1 MKKWIV
7 IVIVAIAL
15 GAIGYFAFNIYNQRQ
30 EQGTAQAAYDTVEVN
45 IGSLT
50 STIGATGTVRS
61 NQSAKL
67 TWETNG
73 TVGDVYAVVGD
84 QVTQGEVLSELEQT
98 SLPQNVILAQADLVN
113 AQRQLDDL
121 LNSQTQAAQAQKA
134 VEDGEQALEDAQNP
148 ELAQAKTLQAIA
160 DAEKA
165 VEDAQRRLSSL
176 SFIADQ
182 TDIDIAKAELALA
195 EKNLERAEDLYKPYK
210 NKPETNLRRAQLL
223 SNLAKAQQQ
232 YDSAVR
238 KVNAL
243 QATGS
248 TTDIAVAEAN
258 LDTAKAQLLE
268 TEREYERIKDGATPG
283 DIALLQAQLDDAQ
296 REWDRLKDGPTA
308 EDIASAQ
315 ARVAAAEATL
325 SQAWIK
331 APFAGTIS
339 ISHPQIGDQVAPGT
353 HAFRLD
359 DLSTLYVDLD
369 VSEIDIN
376 QVEPGQEVTLTFDAI
391 RGKEYNGEVVDVGL
405 IGTEIQGV
413 VTFVVTIELTDADA
427 DIRPGMTSAVD
438 IVVSQTDEALLVPNQ
453 TIRTN
458 EGIQVV
464 FMLDSSGELLP
475 VAINLGASS
484 STLSEVIG
492 GDLKEGDWIV
502 INPKTADGIEEL
514 NFFSGDPE
522 DMRQMRD
529 SRNQFEDNSGLGG
542 E

>member
-1 MKKWIV
+1 MKKWIIIAV
-7 IVIVAIAL
+7 VAIVL
-15 GAIGYFAFNIYNQRQ
+15 GVIGYFAYSYYNQAQDRQ
-30 EQGTAQAAYDTVEVN
+30 TAQASYETVELE

-61 NQSAKL
+61 KQSADL
-67 TWETNG
+67 TWKTSG
-73 TVGDVYAVVGD
+73 TVGNVHAFVGD
-84 QVTQGEVLSELEQT
+84 QVESGEILSELEQT
-98 SLPQNVILAQADLVN
+98 SLSQNVILAQADLVN
-113 AQRQLDDL
+113 AEQQLDNL
-121 LNSQTQAAQAQKA
+121 LNSQTQSAQALKA
-134 VEDGEQALEDAQNP
+134 VEDAEQALEDAHNP
-148 ELAQAKTLQAIA
+148 ELAQARALQAIA

-165 VEDAQRRLSSL
+165 MEDAQRRVNSL
-176 SFIADQ
+176 HAIADK

-195 EKNLERAEDLYKPYK
+195 EKNLERAEDLYEPYE

-238 KVNAL
+238 TLNAMTG
-243 QATGS
+243 TGS
-248 TTDIAVAEAN
+248 AIDKAVADAN
-258 LDTAKAQLLE
+258 LATAQAQLLE
-268 TEREYERIKDGATPG
+268 AQREYERVKGGATPG
-283 DIALLQAQLDDAQ
+283 DITLLEARLADAE
-296 REWDRLKDGPTA
+296 REWQRLKDGPTA

-325 SQAWIK
+325 SQAWIE
-331 APFAGTIS
+331 APFTGTIT
-339 ISHPQIGDQVAPGT
+339 IAEPKIGDQVGPNT
-353 HAFRLD
+353 FAFRLD

-376 QVEPGQEVTLTFDAI
+376 QVAPGQLVALTFDAI

-405 IGTEIQGV
+405 IGTEVQGV

-438 IVVSQTDEALLVPNQ
+438 IVVSRTDEALLVPNQ
-453 TIRTN
+453 AIRTN

-464 FMLDSSGELLP
+464 FLLDSSGGLIP

-502 INPKTADGIEEL
+502 INPKTAEDIDEL

-522 DMRQMRD
+522 DMRRMRET
-529 SRNQFEDNSGLGG
+529 RNQFEDNSGLGG